1 MYVQFRKTGIN
12 HSNECTKNEW
22 FRSYLE
28 IVQSGVNCKSLFI
41 IVCESQTSAWQFYYL
56 CGRYNWRAGESHHCS
71 RLQNSLYYYSKIIR
85 WKITGELETSLYCQC
100 SHLQLEWFL
109 CFWCRKTMN
118 ILKFNVFYFAWPG
131 ESKERSTTR
140 HLLSSL
146 EVPWSQFTPWAKA
159 SWKL

>member
-1 MYVQFRKTGIN
+1 MYLHFRKTRVN

-28 IVQSGVNCKSLFI
+28 IVQSGVNCKSFYVIVNII

-109 CFWCRKTMN
+109 CFWFRKTMN
-118 ILKFNVFYFAWPG
+118 ILKFNVFYFACWG

-140 HLLSSL
+140 PLQIFF
-146 EVPWSQFTPWAKA
+146 EFF
-159 SWKL
+159 